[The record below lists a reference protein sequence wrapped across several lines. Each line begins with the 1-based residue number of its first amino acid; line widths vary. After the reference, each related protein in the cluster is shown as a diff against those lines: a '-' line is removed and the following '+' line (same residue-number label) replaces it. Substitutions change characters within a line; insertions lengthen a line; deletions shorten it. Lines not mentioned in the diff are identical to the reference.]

1 MAATDTVGAGASVSA
16 PSMGDV
22 LRLAAYVADL
32 IGDHRVDAV
41 TVYSTRH
48 LYVELPDPFH
58 AATLAGLLNLDGP
71 TDLPAMT
78 TDGETGPG
86 AHSYWDGQ
94 VQAVGVTVNTALRPG
109 ALPVPPPR
117 DWPTTAD
124 DVRAAA

>member
-1 MAATDTVGAGASVSA
+1 MTATDHPGVGASVPT

-32 IGDHRVDAV
+32 IGNDRVHGV

-48 LYVELPDPFH
+48 LNVELPDPFH

-86 AHSYWDGQ
+86 AHSYWDGH
-94 VQAVGVTVNTALRPG
+94 VQGVGVTVNTALRPG
-109 ALPVPPPR
+109 ALPARCPR
-117 DWPTTAD
+117 HWPTTAD
-124 DVRAAA
+124 DVRTAA